1 MTLVQVCTFSFL
13 HGFASPLPHPSG
25 ILVNDKVEPC
35 RSAATGLMLDD
46 HSHFCH
52 QDYLPKPQIKATR
65 AQIGTKE
72 SLMSQEPGDLS
83 YEEAYQQL
91 EKILQALENGDLPLE
106 ESLKFYELGA
116 ALANYCAHKLDEAEL
131 RIRQWQPGDQ
141 TSDLDDWQE
150 A

>member
-1 MTLVQVCTFSFL
+1 
-13 HGFASPLPHPSG
+13 
-25 ILVNDKVEPC
+25 
-35 RSAATGLMLDD
+35 
-46 HSHFCH
+46 
-52 QDYLPKPQIKATR
+52 
-65 AQIGTKE
+65 
-72 SLMSQEPGDLS
+72 MSQEPGDLS